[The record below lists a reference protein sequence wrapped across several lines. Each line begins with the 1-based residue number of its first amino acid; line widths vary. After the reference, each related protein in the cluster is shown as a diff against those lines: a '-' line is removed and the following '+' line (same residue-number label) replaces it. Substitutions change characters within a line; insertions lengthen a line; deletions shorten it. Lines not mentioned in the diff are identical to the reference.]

1 LAFEQPW
8 VSGLRAGAAEP
19 TAAAKAST
27 EPTDAEPKPSWR
39 ANHADWRR
47 RPAWQP
53 LPLWDPGPEP
63 MVREAKPAR
72 TASGAFGANKRPMM
86 FGARGRPRPAV
97 GTGMKD
103 LRVQLAAVATEVVAQ
118 ATDAQEV
125 FIVCDQTRS

>member
-1 LAFEQPW
+1 
-8 VSGLRAGAAEP
+8 
-19 TAAAKAST
+19 
-27 EPTDAEPKPSWR
+27 
-39 ANHADWRR
+39 
-47 RPAWQP
+47 
-53 LPLWDPGPEP
+53 
-63 MVREAKPAR
+63 
-72 TASGAFGANKRPMM
+72 MM